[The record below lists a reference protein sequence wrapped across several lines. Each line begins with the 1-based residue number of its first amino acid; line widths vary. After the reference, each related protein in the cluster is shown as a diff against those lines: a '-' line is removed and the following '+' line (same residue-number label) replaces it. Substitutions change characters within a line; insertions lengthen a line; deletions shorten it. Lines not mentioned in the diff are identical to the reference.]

1 MATLLLRFFSNKKK
15 NDDIKWTAGG
25 RWGGDESVASEPL
38 SLLLSAVDILSTWQT
53 TARRLMAT
61 THSRSFQQSVS
72 LYSARRERERVY
84 TRHQRNNSYLIVYT
98 LPWFYYFARTSA
110 TGLTSGTRLALSVFF
125 VFIRICI
132 NRINCIRPKKKK
144 RTIDGPQFS
153 TRNCWP
159 AQTTGLVQVHIHIIK
174 LCPAAAAS
182 PT

>member
-15 NDDIKWTAGG
+15 NDDIKWTARG
-25 RWGGDESVASEPL
+25 RWGGTNRLRQSRWVCSCPL
-38 SLLLSAVDILSTWQT
+38 SIYFQHGKRL
-53 TARRLMAT
+53 RRLMAT